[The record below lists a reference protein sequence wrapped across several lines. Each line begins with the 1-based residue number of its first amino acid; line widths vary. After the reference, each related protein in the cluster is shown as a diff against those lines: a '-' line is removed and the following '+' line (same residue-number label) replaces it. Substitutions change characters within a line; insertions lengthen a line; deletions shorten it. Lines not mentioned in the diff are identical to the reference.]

1 MLGIIILVVKF
12 VISQKKIIVTSIIK
26 SDKICHMPG
35 EKSGNSGILA
45 IISKQKKKIQ
55 RENMTRSQS
64 VLGKAFF
71 PQELYLS
78 EILCIWIFYN

>member
-45 IISKQKKKIQ
+45 IISKQKKNPEGKHDKIS
-55 RENMTRSQS
+55 ECLGESFLPTRVVFVRNS
-64 VLGKAFF
+64 LH
-71 PQELYLS
+71 LN
-78 EILCIWIFYN
+78 IL

>member
-45 IISKQKKKIQ
+45 IISKQKKKS
-55 RENMTRSQS
+55 R
-64 VLGKAFF
+64 GKT
-71 PQELYLS
+71 
-78 EILCIWIFYN
+78 